1 MPAKRKK
8 TAKANQFSDVRE
20 FKGRFRFAAVLP
32 LIAALALADTAAAE
46 MTARELLPMAR
57 EYVAANEGD
66 GTHPYRAGFFAGYVR
81 AAFEHGNG
89 GAFCGP
95 PCACESAES
104 VADHLERH
112 PDLLERPAREVV
124 DAALAAKFP
133 CKR

>member
-1 MPAKRKK
+1 M
-8 TAKANQFSDVRE
+8 E
-20 FKGRFRFAAVLP
+20 YEMRFRLAALVTMV
-32 LIAALALADTAAAE
+32 AALALPSTAAAE

-66 GTHPYRAGFFAGYVR
+66 GTQPYRAGFFAGYVR

-89 GAFCGP
+89 HAFCGP
-95 PCACESAES
+95 PCACDSAES

-112 PDLLERPAREVV
+112 PELLERPAREVV